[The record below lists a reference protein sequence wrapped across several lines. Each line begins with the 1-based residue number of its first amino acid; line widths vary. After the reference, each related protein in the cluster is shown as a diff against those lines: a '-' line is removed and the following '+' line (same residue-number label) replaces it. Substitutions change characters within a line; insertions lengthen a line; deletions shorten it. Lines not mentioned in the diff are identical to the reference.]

1 MLLVKR
7 SLDQIRLIGADGRE
21 LLRVNQGGHV
31 VPVTELQDK
40 SDRDY
45 FRRAATLSDDGVY
58 VSRID
63 LNVEYGR
70 VEVPYKPVIRFAK
83 PMHAPDGRL
92 EGVLV
97 INVSLGPLINFFEE
111 LSAASA
117 AQTRMLDLNGYW
129 LRGRNPTEEWGG
141 VLPERADYTFARELG
156 DAWSRV
162 VTEPS
167 GQLQKH
173 GGLFTWHR
181 VDFTTIDEFYG
192 AVTVVA
198 GEPRYILGSEIDAPA
213 WAAVTRV
220 DRLQYWMTGIT
231 LSILASLALI
241 ALCNLRATAR
251 REKDALQEAAAAAEE
266 SAQLKSKFLANISHE
281 IRTPMNGVIGM
292 TDLLLETELDEKQR
306 GFVQTIHQSGETLL
320 TLINDIL
327 DFSKIEAGMLV
338 MESVPFDLR
347 IPIEASLVM
356 LSEKPHQKGLEVACL
371 IEPDVPV
378 HVRGDPT
385 RLQQMIT
392 NLVSNA
398 VKFTD

>member
-1 MLLVKR
+1 
-7 SLDQIRLIGADGRE
+7 
-21 LLRVNQGGHV
+21 
-31 VPVTELQDK
+31 
-40 SDRDY
+40 
-45 FRRAATLSDDGVY
+45 
-58 VSRID
+58 
-63 LNVEYGR
+63 
-70 VEVPYKPVIRFAK
+70 
-83 PMHAPDGRL
+83 
-92 EGVLV
+92 
-97 INVSLGPLINFFEE
+97 
-111 LSAASA
+111 
-117 AQTRMLDLNGYW
+117 
-129 LRGRNPTEEWGG
+129 
-141 VLPERADYTFARELG
+141 
-156 DAWSRV
+156 

-266 SAQLKSKFLANISHE
+266 SAQLKSKFLANMSHE

>member
-45 FRRAATLSDDGVY
+45 FRRAATLSNDGVY

-231 LSILASLALI
+231 FSILASLALI

-266 SAQLKSKFLANISHE
+266 SAQLKSKFLANMSHE

-356 LSEKPHQKGLEVACL
+356 LSEKAHQKGLEVACL